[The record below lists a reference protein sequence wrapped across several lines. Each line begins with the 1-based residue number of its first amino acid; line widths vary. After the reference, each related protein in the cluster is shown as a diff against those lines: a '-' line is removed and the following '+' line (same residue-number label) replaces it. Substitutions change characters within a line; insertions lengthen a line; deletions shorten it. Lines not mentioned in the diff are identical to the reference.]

1 MKPILVLK
9 QDVFTQIG
17 PFQVPL
23 SVGGNPSLMY
33 QRGPDRL
40 EPHESFT
47 TLDPQSDTERLA
59 ELGAP
64 TTLSGRTPE
73 EQSGWAARRQAR
85 YDRSMPVQERLARDH
100 ASRFDKPEQV
110 EQRMAAFNEAL
121 RRTGQGARVGRFAA
135 GALGGLA
142 GLLALQRA
150 NESGTDL
157 ISALGSAGT
166 QGYLTHQQLSP
177 ALQTAGMRAS
187 MIKRPPV
194 GVSSASTSYPAGAT
208 PKPTKLDDFEGFDTG
223 APTTQSVAPPTT
235 QSVAPPTTAQ
245 SLSSQEI
252 VEAQNALGGGVPQ
265 HMAEQSHVSD
275 EAMND
280 HKALT
285 NEEKKMVQSTLDNW
299 NDIEWSDDTNKGNR
313 RSFIGVR

>member
-1 MKPILVLK
+1 MKPVLVLK

-23 SVGGNPSLMY
+23 SVGESSSNLRY
-33 QRGPDRL
+33 QPGPDRL
-40 EPHESFT
+40 KPLESFIT
-47 TLDPQSDTERLA
+47 QSGELGFEPTKDKDAQPLA
-59 ELGAP
+59 ALGAP
-64 TTLSGRTPE
+64 TTLSGRTLE
-73 EQSGWAARRQAR
+73 EQRGWAQRAQAR
-85 YDRSMPVQERLARDH
+85 YDKKMPYQERLARGH
-100 ASRFDKPEQV
+100 A
-110 EQRMAAFNEAL
+110 QRSSNTQQAFNEAL
-121 RRTGQGARVGRFAA
+121 RRTKRGARAGRFAA

-194 GVSSASTSYPAGAT
+194 GVSLPLRPPTSAGETQQA
-208 PKPTKLDDFEGFDTG
+208 KLGDFEGFDTG
-223 APTTQSVAPPTT
+223 APTTQSVAPPT
-235 QSVAPPTTAQ
+235 VAPPTTAQ

-252 VEAQNALGGGVPQ
+252 VEAQNALGSGVSQ
-265 HMAEQSHVSD
+265 HMAEPSHVSD
-275 EAMND
+275 EAMNE

-285 NEEKKMVQSTLDNW
+285 EEEEKMVQSTLGDFG
-299 NDIEWSDDTNKGNR
+299 KGNR

>member
-1 MKPILVLK
+1 MKPVLVLK

-23 SVGGNPSLMY
+23 TTGGNPSLMY

-47 TLDPQSDTERLA
+47 TLDPQSDAERLA

-73 EQSGWAARRQAR
+73 EQRGYLQRRQAR
-85 YDRSMPVQERLARDH
+85 YDRSMPVQERLAREH

-121 RRTGQGARVGRFAA
+121 RRTKRGARAGRFAA

-194 GVSSASTSYPAGAT
+194 GVSLPLRPPTSAGETQQA
-208 PKPTKLDDFEGFDTG
+208 KLGDFEGFDTG
-223 APTTQSVAPPTT
+223 APTTQSVAPPT
-235 QSVAPPTTAQ
+235 VAPPTTAQ

-252 VEAQNALGGGVPQ
+252 VEAQNALGSGVSQ
-265 HMAEQSHVSD
+265 HMAEPSHVSD
-275 EAMND
+275 EAMNE

-285 NEEKKMVQSTLDNW
+285 EEEEKMVQSTLGDFG
-299 NDIEWSDDTNKGNR
+299 KGNR